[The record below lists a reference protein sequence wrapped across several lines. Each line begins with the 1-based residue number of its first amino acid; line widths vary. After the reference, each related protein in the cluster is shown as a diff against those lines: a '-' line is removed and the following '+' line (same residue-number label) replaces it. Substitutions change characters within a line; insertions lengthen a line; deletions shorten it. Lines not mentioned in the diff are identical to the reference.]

1 MKNHR
6 SIKNNHMQ
14 YIVLSALIS
23 SLILLQGCATSVSR
37 LSNDGKSD
45 EIIFPQIEKNTWMK
59 EGTFPNLDNLRNVA
73 PDMTKNQVYALLGH
87 PHFSEG
93 IGKIREWDYIFNFR
107 ENDNNLI
114 DGKSIQTCQYK
125 IIYNPSMRLQNTYWK
140 PESCAQQL
148 NIATAKTDDVVLNTT
163 EVKTIEKIVPSAAL
177 TKLQLSADGMF
188 DFDRSAMVN
197 LRPGGVEKL
206 DRLASNLLA
215 GGEITTLNIIGH
227 TDRLGDDAYNV
238 KLSQARA
245 ETIKQYLMS
254 KNIPAERISA
264 SGAGKSMP
272 IVECNQSKR
281 DDKLIRCLEPNR
293 RFEIE
298 AWTIDKT

>member
-1 MKNHR
+1 MKNHS
-6 SIKNNHMQ
+6 SIKSRQTQ
-14 YIVLSALIS
+14 YILLTALIS
-23 SLILLQGCATSVSR
+23 SLTLLQGCATSVSK

-73 PDMTKNQVYALLGH
+73 PDMTKNQIYALLGH

-93 IGKIREWDYIFNFR
+93 IGKVREWDYIFNFR
-107 ENDNNLI
+107 QPDN
-114 DGKSIQTCQYK
+114 KAIQICQYK
-125 IIYNPSMRLQNTYWK
+125 IIYNPNMRLQNTYWK

-163 EVKTIEKIVPSAAL
+163 EVKTIEKIVPGGTL

-188 DFDRSAMVN
+188 DFDQSAIVN

-206 DRLASNLLA
+206 NRLASNLLA
-215 GGEITTLNIIGH
+215 GGEISDLKITGY

-245 ETIKQYLMS
+245 ETIKQYLIA

-264 SGAGKSMP
+264 SGAGKSNP
-272 IVECNQSKR
+272 LVECNQNKR

-298 AWTIDKT
+298 AWTISKT

>member
-1 MKNHR
+1 MKNHS
-6 SIKNNHMQ
+6 SIKSHQTQ
-14 YIVLSALIS
+14 YILLTTLIS
-23 SLILLQGCATSVSR
+23 FTLLQGCATSVSK

-45 EIIFPQIEKNTWMK
+45 EIIFPQIEKNTWVK

-93 IGKIREWDYIFNFR
+93 IGKVREWDYIFNFR
-107 ENDNNLI
+107 QTDN
-114 DGKSIQTCQYK
+114 KAIQTCQYK
-125 IIYNPSMRLQNTYWK
+125 IIYSLNMRLQNTYWK
-140 PESCAQQL
+140 PESCVQQL
-148 NIATAKTDDVVLNTT
+148 NIATAKTNDIVLNTT
-163 EVKTIEKIVPSAAL
+163 EVKTIEKIVPGAAL

-188 DFDRSAMVN
+188 DFDQSAIVN

-215 GGEITTLNIIGH
+215 GGEISDLKITGY
-227 TDRLGDDAYNV
+227 TDRLGNDAYNV

-245 ETIKQYLMS
+245 ETIKQYLIA
-254 KNIPAERISA
+254 KNIPAEHISA
-264 SGAGKSMP
+264 SGVGKSNP
-272 IVECNQSKR
+272 LVECNQSKR

-298 AWTIDKT
+298 AWTISKT